1 MPDEI
6 TLFLQSDV
14 FFIIG
19 NLASIGGL
27 ILSIVSLILTV
38 WVAFNVREIR
48 RSYAFRARVPNLR
61 TRLRQHAKQI
71 SQYMEEL
78 EDSRRQIRIVF
89 GEAENTLN
97 SLKGRVPKGMMP
109 SVLRVL
115 RKLKAVDAGKA
126 SKDEIFDV
134 YAELA
139 KIEDELKNVLADL
152 ESETDRKSTRL

>member
-1 MPDEI
+1 
-6 TLFLQSDV
+6 
-14 FFIIG
+14 
-19 NLASIGGL
+19 
-27 ILSIVSLILTV
+27 
-38 WVAFNVREIR
+38 
-48 RSYAFRARVPNLR
+48 
-61 TRLRQHAKQI
+61 
-71 SQYMEEL
+71 MEEL

-152 ESETDRKSTRL
+152 ESET